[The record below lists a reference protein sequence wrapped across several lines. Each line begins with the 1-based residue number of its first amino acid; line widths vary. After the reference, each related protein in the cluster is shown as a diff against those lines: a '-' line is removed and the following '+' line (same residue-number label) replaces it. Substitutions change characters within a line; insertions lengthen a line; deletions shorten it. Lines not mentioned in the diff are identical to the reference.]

1 MSAEERIVA
10 VIPAR
15 YGSERLP
22 GKPLADI
29 GGKPMIQHV
38 VERVRMASLI
48 DDVIV
53 ATDDGRIAEAVRQF
67 GGRAVMTD
75 PALRS
80 GTDRIAAVA
89 RELPDAALV
98 VNVQGDEPLIHPAMV
113 DEAIR
118 PMLDDPRLNVATL
131 VHRITDPAELDNPA
145 VVKVVLDQQL
155 NCLYFSRSSIPYA
168 RDIPSDERLARAP
181 YWKHVGLY
189 VFRRAFLLTFAT
201 LAQTGLERA
210 EKLEQLRILE
220 HGERIR
226 ASITEHES
234 LPVDTPRDLERV
246 RARGGHSHG

>member
-1 MSAEERIVA
+1 MIAGERIIA

-29 GGKPMIQHV
+29 AGKPMIQHV
-38 VERVRMASLI
+38 VERVRTASLV
-48 DDVIV
+48 DEVIV
-53 ATDDGRIAEAVRQF
+53 ATDDERIAAAVRQF
-67 GGRAVMTD
+67 GGHSVMTD

-89 RELPDAALV
+89 RNIQEAAIV
-98 VNVQGDEPLIHPAMV
+98 VNVQGDEPMIHPAMV

-118 PMLDDPRLNVATL
+118 PMLDDTRLNVTTL
-131 VHRITDPAELDNPA
+131 VHRITDPADLENPGI
-145 VVKVVLDQQL
+145 VKVVLDHHL
-155 NCLYFSRSSIPYA
+155 NCLYFSRSPIPFA
-168 RDIPSDERLARAP
+168 RDIPPGERLAHAP

-189 VFRRAFLLTFAT
+189 VFRRAFLLTFAS
-201 LAQTGLERA
+201 LEQTPLERA

-234 LPVDTPRDLERV
+234 MPVDTPADLERV
-246 RARGGHSHG
+246 RARTGQSHG

>member
-53 ATDDGRIAEAVRQF
+53 ATDDGRIAEAVRRF

-80 GTDRIAAVA
+80 GTDRIAVVA

-131 VHRITDPAELDNPA
+131 VHRITDPTELDNPA

-168 RDIPSDERLARAP
+168 RDIPADERLARAP

-201 LAQTGLERA
+201 LAQTALERA

>member
-1 MSAEERIVA
+1 MSAAERIVA

-29 GGKPMIQHV
+29 AGKPMIQHV
-38 VERVRMASLI
+38 VERVRRASLVNE
-48 DDVIV
+48 VIV
-53 ATDDGRIAEAVRQF
+53 ATDDERILAAVRQF
-67 GGRAVMTD
+67 GGHAVMTD

-80 GTDRIAAVA
+80 GTDRIAVVA
-89 RELPDAALV
+89 RTRPDATIV

-113 DEAIR
+113 DDAIR
-118 PMLDDPRLNVATL
+118 LLLEDPRLNVATL
-131 VHRITDPAELDNPA
+131 VHRITDPADLENPA
-145 VVKVVLDQQL
+145 VVKVVLDHQL
-155 NCLYFSRSSIPYA
+155 NCLYFSRASIPFA
-168 RDIPSDERLARAP
+168 RDISPGQRLANAP

-189 VFRRAFLLTFAT
+189 VFRRAFLLTFAS
-201 LAQTGLERA
+201 LAQTALERA

-234 LPVDTPRDLERV
+234 LPVDTPADLERV
-246 RARGGHSHG
+246 RARAGQQHG

>member
-1 MSAEERIVA
+1 MSAGRSVIA

-22 GKPLADI
+22 GKPLVDI

-38 VERVRMASLI
+38 FERVRAASLV
-48 DDVIV
+48 DEVIV
-53 ATDDGRIAEAVRQF
+53 ATDDERIATAVRQF
-67 GGRAVMTD
+67 GGRPVMTD

-80 GTDRIAAVA
+80 GTDRIAAVV
-89 RELPDAALV
+89 RKTRNAAIV

-118 PMLDDPRLNVATL
+118 PMLEEPGLNVATL
-131 VHRITDPAELDNPA
+131 VHRITDPGDLENPG
-145 VVKVVLDQQL
+145 VVKVVLDHHL
-155 NCLYFSRSSIPYA
+155 NCLYFSRSLIPFS
-168 RDIPSDERLARAP
+168 RDIPPRERLAHVA
-181 YWKHVGLY
+181 YWKHVGVY
-189 VFRRAFLLTFAT
+189 VFRRAFLLAFAS
-201 LAQTGLERA
+201 LEQTPLERA

-234 LPVDTPRDLERV
+234 LPVDTPADLERV
-246 RARGGHSHG
+246 RERAGQSHG